1 MSQTDSD
8 FRNAI
13 ALVKLSV
20 RESLDAAYTLE
31 DCERITNNLLELTG
45 LVHALNDECLSRK
58 THIEWRMQEA
68 ANKSESADSENE

>member
-31 DCERITNNLLELTG
+31 DCERIKNNLLELTG
-45 LVHALNDECLSRK
+45 LVHALDDEYLSRK
-58 THIEWRMQEA
+58 THIEWRMEQA
-68 ANKSESADSENE
+68 ASKSESPGSENE